1 LSAFALN
8 REVNMNDKPKQ
19 KLRVVTT
26 ITPIS
31 TKLRMQMDA
40 AGIHPKP
47 DALHDGASKE
57 VAG

>member
-1 LSAFALN
+1 
-8 REVNMNDKPKQ
+8 MNDKPKQ